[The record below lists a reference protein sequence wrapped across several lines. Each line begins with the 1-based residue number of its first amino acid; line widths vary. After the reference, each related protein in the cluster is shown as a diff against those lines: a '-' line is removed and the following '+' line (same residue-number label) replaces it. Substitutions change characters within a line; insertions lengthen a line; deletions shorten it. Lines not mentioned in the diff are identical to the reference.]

1 MLLRTKAL
9 PDCGGIV
16 ATILVT
22 MTADQVESGQGYA
35 TTCHGDLIPV
45 RRILDLALD
54 SQILPVLFDPT
65 GGVMSYGR
73 TRRLAPPGLRLALY
87 ARDGGCTFPDC
98 DRPPQWTQAN
108 HCIPWADGGDTS
120 IDNLALA
127 CGLHHREY
135 VNAEG
140 HVTVHPDANKK
151 RGLDLYHLA
160 TDLHAQGV
168 GLPLLLRFSDI
179 LKSRIEAL
187 SGQFTT
193 AIKEF
198 GYEGS
203 YTTVYPVK
211 VNQQRHVVQEIVEF
225 GAPYGV
231 GLECGS
237 KPELQAV
244 LGLNEDTRHLIVCN
258 GYKDE
263 EYMRLA
269 LMGQK
274 LGHTV
279 MVVLEQ
285 LNELDVLLK
294 VADEMGVEPTAGVR
308 IKLATEGS
316 GRWAKS
322 GGERSKFGLSAVELM
337 RLLNELER
345 RGRKDVLK
353 LVHFHLGSQITDIRH
368 VKAGLEEISRYYAEL
383 RGMGFDI
390 THVDVGGG
398 LGVDYDG
405 SRSTRSASVNYTM
418 REYASDVVYT
428 IGTACRTEELPMP
441 HIISESGRAL
451 TAHHALLLVNVTEV
465 ESLVEPAPP
474 PLREDPHPLL
484 REMAE
489 NLEALNPERIEEIFH
504 DAVFAKE
511 RTQEYFASGV
521 FSLRDKADAEQL
533 YLATLHALQQAIGE
547 DKTPFPEI
555 VAHIDSALVD
565 RYFCNFSVFQSLPDH
580 WAIDQLFPDHAH
592 PPAAGAAEPAG
603 HAPGH
608 DLRLR
613 RGDRPLR
620 RRAEGEALAR
630 AAPGHEGEPY
640 ILGIFL
646 TGAYQEILGD
656 LHNLFG
662 DTNAVHVRLTEQ
674 GYEVTDLVHG
684 DTVTEVLNYVQFHA
698 SDLLATFRRKV
709 ANAKGLSRQEANSFI
724 ADFVAGLEGYT
735 YLEEDVA
742 GRLGA
747 TPPCPR
753 TSPSAGSPRWD
764 PPASSCRPAL
774 GPPRCPSAAGA

>member
-1 MLLRTKAL
+1 M
-9 PDCGGIV
+9 
-16 ATILVT
+16 
-22 MTADQVESGQGYA
+22 SGWGLGYF
-35 TTCHGDLIPV
+35 
-45 RRILDLALD
+45 R
-54 SQILPVLFDPT
+54 
-65 GGVMSYGR
+65 
-73 TRRLAPPGLRLALY
+73 
-87 ARDGGCTFPDC
+87 
-98 DRPPQWTQAN
+98 
-108 HCIPWADGGDTS
+108 
-120 IDNLALA
+120 
-127 CGLHHREY
+127 
-135 VNAEG
+135 VNSDG

-187 SGQFTT
+187 SGEFSK
-193 AIKEF
+193 AINEF
-198 GYEGS
+198 GYEGT

-244 LGLNEDTRHLIVCN
+244 LALNEDTRHLIVCN

-279 MVVLEQ
+279 MIVLEQ
-285 LNELDVLLK
+285 LNELEVLLK
-294 VADEMGVEPTAGVR
+294 IADEMGVEPTAGVR

-337 RLLNELER
+337 RLLDELER
-345 RGRKDVLK
+345 RGRKSLLR

-368 VKAGLEEISRYYAEL
+368 VKAGLEEITRYYSEL
-383 RGMGFDI
+383 RGMGFNI

-418 REYASDVVYT
+418 REYASDVIYT
-428 IGTACRTEELPMP
+428 IGTACRNSELPMP
-441 HIISESGRAL
+441 HVISESGRAL
-451 TAHHALLLVNVTEV
+451 TAHHALLLVAVTDV
-465 ESLVEPAPP
+465 ESLVEPSPP
-474 PLREDPHPLL
+474 KLGDEPHALL
-484 REMAE
+484 QEMAE
-489 NLEALNPERIEEIFH
+489 NLEALNTERIDEVFH
-504 DAVFAKE
+504 DALFAKE

-547 DKTPFPEI
+547 DKSAFPEI
-555 VAHIDSALVD
+555 TAHIDASLVD

-580 WAIDQLFPDHAH
+580 WAIDQLFPIMPIH
-592 PPAAGAAEPAG
+592 
-603 HAPGH
+603 
-608 DLRLR
+608 RLLETPSR
-613 RGDRPLR
+613 RGTLQDMTCDSDGVIDRFAGGRKGKPSLELHPVR
-620 RRAEGEALAR
+620 D
-630 AAPGHEGEPY
+630 GEPY

-662 DTNAVHVRLTEQ
+662 DTNAVHIRLTEQ
-674 GYEVTDLVHG
+674 GYEVTDMVHG

-709 ANAKGLSRQEANSFI
+709 GNAKGLSRQEANSFI

-735 YLEEDVA
+735 YLEEDVVEE
-742 GRLGA
+742 
-747 TPPCPR
+747 
-753 TSPSAGSPRWD
+753 
-764 PPASSCRPAL
+764 
-774 GPPRCPSAAGA
+774 